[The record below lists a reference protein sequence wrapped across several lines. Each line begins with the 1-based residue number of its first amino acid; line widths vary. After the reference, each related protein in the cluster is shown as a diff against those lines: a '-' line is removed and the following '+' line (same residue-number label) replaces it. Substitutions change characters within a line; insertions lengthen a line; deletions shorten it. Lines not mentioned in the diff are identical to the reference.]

1 MPTGTALTGKIDQVP
16 PDGLLSWTVLVFLH
30 IPADIQQE
38 REDLKFSIP
47 VLKKQKSGFV
57 FRQEECNVY

>member
-1 MPTGTALTGKIDQVP
+1 MSTGIVLTGKVDRVP
-16 PDGLLSWTVLVFLH
+16 PDGLLSWTALIFLH

-47 VLKKQKSGFV
+47 VLKK
-57 FRQEECNVY
+57 